1 MNRNARAF
9 LGGLAEGLLTFVV
22 ALAVCASLLW
32 AWRWAM
38 GGQ

>member
-1 MNRNARAF
+1 MNRNARVF
-9 LGGLAEGLLTFVV
+9 LGGLGESLLTFVV
-22 ALAVCASLLW
+22 ALAVCAALLW